1 MVRPAKELDFSMRSL
16 RKRRSKIWSP
26 AFIGWSQRTTSPAYQ
41 EWIPLSGSRARVRS
55 SSVHSVFEGT
65 PVLRKNIGGAMTA
78 PQRAPAA

>member
-16 RKRRSKIWSP
+16 RNRRSKSWSP
-26 AFIGWSQRTTSPAYQ
+26 AFIGNSQRMTSPAYQ
-41 EWIPLSGSRARVRS
+41 EWMPLSGSRANARS

-78 PQRAPAA
+78 PQRPFAA